1 MRDKNGEN
9 VNQSGT
15 RRESALNPTRQ
26 HSLEWREVLTACCNF
41 YSKLKLLGMLKKLR
55 VSLECVAGFPMT
67 LCQEVQLLS
76 NNLLSTGLYSEL
88 FPTTQKFKS
97 PALKTLCF
105 WLALNMLIQICSK
118 SDSNIWLQRVGNVC
132 LDIRYPLWVQEL
144 PQNWPNYCLA
154 IKGRVQ
160 KTKLAKT
167 FNMSN
172 IQESEAFLNK
182 RTIHT

>member
-55 VSLECVAGFPMT
+55 LSLECVAGFPMT

-76 NNLLSTGLYSEL
+76 NSLLSNGLYVLGTFSHY
-88 FPTTQKFKS
+88 TKIQKPSFKNIMLLTGPQYADS
-97 PALKTLCF
+97 DLLKVRFKYLT
-105 WLALNMLIQICSK
+105 SK
-118 SDSNIWLQRVGNVC
+118 SWKC
-132 LDIRYPLWVQEL
+132 LSRYKISLMSS
-144 PQNWPNYCLA
+144 
-154 IKGRVQ
+154 GTS
-160 KTKLAKT
+160 TKLTKLQ
-167 FNMSN
+167 S
-172 IQESEAFLNK
+172 SNK
-182 RTIHT
+182 RKGAENQIGKNF